1 MGNGYRINIAHNGR
15 HLFATE
21 PESIWTKEEAKRI
34 YTILKEKFPESEGYN
49 ISVTCWESIGKQVEF

>member
-1 MGNGYRINIAHNGR
+1 MGNGYRINIAHNGK

-49 ISVTCWESIGKQVEF
+49 ISVTCWESIGKYIEF